1 MNKKTLYLELYTLYL
16 LSLLHHSLIPRLQA
30 LSYEFILIKHTLL
43 DDIVIRYL
51 PIQYLT
57 T

>member
-1 MNKKTLYLELYTLYL
+1 MSKKTLYLELYTLYL

-51 PIQYLT
+51 PIQYLHT
-57 T
+57 